1 MLARRPDSSRASC
14 RLPTCGDREV
24 SRRPQSCPTRL
35 VRQAVRPA
43 AAPKRAALAIPGR
56 VRRVG
61 RRPPLRSGYFGL
73 RPQSR
78 PCGPA
83 SASLPFAVRPLPSPA
98 SANPRAWLRRRGAG
112 SSPRASFAAR
122 AANLVRPSLSARRSA
137 DPPAPHATSY
147 PVLCGLSLVSE
158 TMIPRLLP
166 PFDGRRFSRSDNAS
180 RLWPGGADSRARG
193 AKGSPVAFVFSLAD
207 AHSAE
212 GNGLSRSI
220 D

>member
-24 SRRPQSCPTRL
+24 SRRPQSCPTRH
-35 VRQAVRPA
+35 VRQSVRPA

-56 VRRVG
+56 VRRVAPS
-61 RRPPLRSGYFGL
+61 RLRAVLGL
-73 RPQSR
+73 
-78 PCGPA
+78 A
-83 SASLPFAVRPLPSPA
+83 AVR
-98 SANPRAWLRRRGAG
+98 
-112 SSPRASFAAR
+112 RASFAAR
-122 AANLVRPSLSARRSA
+122 APNRVRPSLSARRSA

-220 D
+220 G